1 MAISKNLA
9 IKINNDEATL
19 NEKFYIYQYDKGI
32 DLYIKISISK
42 LQIGGRSVS
51 VLSELE
57 NARAGAT
64 ILKPNGAVTERT
76 NLDVVGDA
84 VKFTID
90 QSLTDELE
98 EIGIYK
104 IQFHLYDNEDNRITI
119 PPVEFEVKP
128 LIGFIP
134 EKWH

>member
-51 VLSELE
+51 MLSELE
-57 NARAGAT
+57 NARAGAI
-64 ILKPNGAVTERT
+64 ILKPNGAVTERA
-76 NLDVVGDA
+76 NLDIVGDA

-104 IQFHLYDNEDNRITI
+104 IQFHLYDDEDNRITI